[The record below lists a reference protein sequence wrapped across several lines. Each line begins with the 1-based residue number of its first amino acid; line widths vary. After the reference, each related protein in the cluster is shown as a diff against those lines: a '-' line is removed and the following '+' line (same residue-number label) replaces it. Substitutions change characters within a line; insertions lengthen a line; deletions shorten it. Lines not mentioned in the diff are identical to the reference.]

1 MFISA
6 IFCLLS
12 LQWEDREEEWSH
24 LCFPVLSS
32 LSNTLR
38 SPSEIYR
45 HITILISSSSWK
57 CFGHFGICFIWVLKE
72 ACILPDIPQ
81 ITKMLF
87 KKKKKKV
94 KRKCIFL
101 FSYLQSIYFSVWNL
115 SHKRKCCSFSP
126 LSSLRHIL
134 LMKKDLGAHVLHQ
147 SLLCW
152 FFFFFHLKKTDSHLC
167 LCFIRERMDCKRNK
181 AVVQQLGLRTQSHRG
196 YISGGDLPL
205 FVLMKF
211 LLNEVIIVAVRNS
224 KVGHIDFIP
233 TAISRTCRYRAV
245 NVNCQLRK
253 KQYWQV
259 RGKNSLQPV
268 HKTPAI
274 QITILKQKH

>member
-1 MFISA
+1 M
-6 IFCLLS
+6 
-12 LQWEDREEEWSH
+12 
-24 LCFPVLSS
+24 
-32 LSNTLR
+32 
-38 SPSEIYR
+38 
-45 HITILISSSSWK
+45 
-57 CFGHFGICFIWVLKE
+57 
-72 ACILPDIPQ
+72 
-81 ITKMLF
+81 
-87 KKKKKKV
+87 